1 MKSSNV
7 LFVTIFKTVF
17 FPSLCYKGNLKDVS
31 SLYTYRSQIPKE
43 YSFNYI
49 YSVDSLT
56 SSDDFLTFFMD
67 FNLYTSRLYSLLIR
81 LASDYIWDLAMI
93 TSTITWYEYLSK
105 SGRYWLIP
113 VQPSAMWMLYVCPSC
128 SNKIFWNS
136 SI

>member
-81 LASDYIWDLAMI
+81 LASDYI
-93 TSTITWYEYLSK
+93 
-105 SGRYWLIP
+105 
-113 VQPSAMWMLYVCPSC
+113 
-128 SNKIFWNS
+128 
-136 SI
+136 